1 MLRVHFLN
9 VGHGDC
15 TIIKHHS
22 GRLTMID
29 ANNSQDFD
37 PETFAE
43 ELEEERKKQR
53 NALSGGFSGGGLGG
67 LGGFGGSG
75 GSLLGGLAGSG
86 GFGILSEYAAVAD
99 RAKREL
105 TDPIEFLKR
114 TYPNETLWR
123 FILTHPDLDH
133 MRGLQALYENIG
145 FANFWDTNHTKAKPD
160 FRGDADKY
168 DWNFYQW
175 LRSANSPL
183 KPLMYTRGHS
193 YFAFGKEQ
201 NGMPGGDN
209 IEILSPTPELV
220 SECNTAEKSND
231 LSIVVRIHHAGQSIL
246 LSGDAEQSAWDD
258 MVRFYGNRLKSS
270 FLKASHHGRDTGYH
284 LNALRLIAPIMTFI
298 SVGRKPDTDAS
309 YKYRQQT
316 GRKVPSTRYY
326 GNIELQIND
335 DGSWR
340 WFVDRNAENS

>member
-1 MLRVHFLN
+1 MGQGKVRERRRGNAYGNFSQISRSPFPVAPTGLLNAECSARGATRNTSKLRYVREARRDGTPRAHTNEPRTMLRVHFLN

-29 ANNSQDFD
+29 VNNSQDFD

-75 GSLLGGLAGSG
+75 GGLLGGLAGSG
-86 GFGILSEYAAVAD
+86 GFGISSEYAAVAD

-175 LRSANSPL
+175 LRSANGPM
-183 KPLMYTRGHS
+183 KPRMYTRGHA
-193 YFAFGKEQ
+193 YAA
-201 NGMPGGDN
+201 M
-209 IEILSPTPELV
+209 
-220 SECNTAEKSND
+220 
-231 LSIVVRIHHAGQSIL
+231 
-246 LSGDAEQSAWDD
+246 
-258 MVRFYGNRLKSS
+258 
-270 FLKASHHGRDTGYH
+270 
-284 LNALRLIAPIMTFI
+284 PIMRSPRRRTGC
-298 SVGRKPDTDAS
+298 SVGTTSKSCLPRPNSLAS
-309 YKYRQQT
+309 VIQQRSQT
-316 GRKVPSTRYY
+316 T
-326 GNIELQIND
+326 
-335 DGSWR
+335 
-340 WFVDRNAENS
+340 